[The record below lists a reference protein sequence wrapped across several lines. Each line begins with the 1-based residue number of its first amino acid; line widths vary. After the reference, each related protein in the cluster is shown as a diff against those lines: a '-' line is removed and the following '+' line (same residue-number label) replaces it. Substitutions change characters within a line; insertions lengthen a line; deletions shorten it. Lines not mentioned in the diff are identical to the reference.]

1 MNNVSL
7 IGRLCKDADVRTFG
21 KGKDAVQ
28 MARFTL
34 AVRDGKDKDGNE
46 RTQFISCTAWGAVVE
61 IIEKYTQKGDML
73 AVDGK
78 LVNNNYEKE
87 DGQMVYQTEVRLNN
101 VYLLPNTRN
110 DSDAGKKS
118 KSRR

>member
-7 IGRLCKDADVRTFG
+7 IGRLTKDADVRNFG
-21 KGKDAVQ
+21 RGKDAVD
-28 MARFTL
+28 MCRFTL

-46 RTQFISCTAWGAVVE
+46 RTQFISCAAWGAVVE
-61 IIEKYTQKGDML
+61 IIEKYTGKGDML

-87 DGQMVYQTEVRLNN
+87 DGQMVYQTEVRVSN
-101 VYLLPNTRN
+101 VYLLPNTKN
-110 DSDAGKKS
+110 DSEAGKNAK
-118 KSRR
+118 KRR

>member
-7 IGRLCKDADVRTFG
+7 IGRLTKDADVRTFG
-21 KGKDAVQ
+21 KGKDAVK
-28 MARFTL
+28 MCRFTL

-46 RTQFISCTAWGAVVE
+46 RTQFISCAAWGSVVDIVE
-61 IIEKYTQKGDML
+61 EYTGKGDML

-87 DGQMVYQTEVRLNN
+87 DGQMVYQTEVRVSN
-101 VYLLPNTRN
+101 VYLLPNTKN
-110 DSDAGKKS
+110 DNSGKS

>member
-7 IGRLCKDADVRTFG
+7 IGRLTKDPDIRTFG
-21 KGKDAVQ
+21 KGKDAVD

-46 RTQFISCTAWGAVVE
+46 RTQFISCSAWGAVVA
-61 IIEKYTQKGDML
+61 IIAEYVRKGDML

-78 LVNNNYEKE
+78 LVQNNYEK
-87 DGQMVYQTEVRLNN
+87 DRQMIYQMEVRISN
-101 VYLLPNTRN
+101 VYLLPNPTN
-110 DSDAGKKS
+110 DNSGKNKA
-118 KSRR
+118 RR